1 MRPLEVLVFY
11 LLVGLGIAI
20 AFARTGRASPLI
32 AGAFWPLFVPALLV
46 PTELT
51 APVTRGP
58 IDRLREALAAWEP
71 LPDGGVAALVAAE
84 RGLTALTRRRDEVDS
99 LLRQPDNDLDGLRR
113 AMLHAGAQDQ
123 AVYVARVHNLERLTA
138 VRDEAQAELV
148 RALAAIE
155 DLTTRVHLARLNG
168 ESTVDVARQLGDLA
182 AAIDGAGEVRRL
194 AGRG

>member
-1 MRPLEVLVFY
+1 MRPLEILVFY
-11 LLVGLGIAI
+11 VLVGLGIGI
-20 AFARTGRASPLI
+20 AFARSGRASPLV

-51 APVTRGP
+51 SPVARGP

-71 LPDGGVAALVAAE
+71 LPDGGIAALVAAE
-84 RGLTALTRRRDEVDS
+84 RGLGALSRRRDEVDT
-99 LLRQPDNDLDGLRR
+99 LLRQPDNDLDSLRR
-113 AMLHAGAQDQ
+113 AMVRAGAQDQ
-123 AVYVARVHNLERLTA
+123 PVYIARVRNLERLTA
-138 VRDEAQAELV
+138 VRDEADAELG

-194 AGRG
+194 AGGG